1 LELDFTL
8 CFLFAKA
15 HCKSRLIAYLQLS
28 LEKFANDSVHV
39 YSVASGENCM
49 GFYFKGDQLYTR
61 RGKLEGDDASTWTSI
76 LMDMREPIDI
86 PEMTEFGQFLS
97 CSLVST

>member
-1 LELDFTL
+1 
-8 CFLFAKA
+8 
-15 HCKSRLIAYLQLS
+15 
-28 LEKFANDSVHV
+28 
-39 YSVASGENCM
+39 M

-61 RGKLEGDDASTWTSI
+61 RGKMEGDDASAWTSI
-76 LMDMREPIDI
+76 LMDMREPIAI